1 MLCSGT
7 FYWECPVYALSESLV
22 TGCMRLWSAWKVASV
37 TEGWHSIFFL
47 NYLFIYLWLRS
58 VFDALCRLSLSV
70 ESGGTP
76 GCCARASFCGGF
88 SCGEAHSLGV
98 QASLAVHTDPAAVAL
113 GLSCSMWNLPR
124 PEVEP
129 MLPAL
134 CHLGSLKDGILNFI
148 SF

>member
-1 MLCSGT
+1 MELSIGNVLCMH
-7 FYWECPVYALSESLV
+7 CLSLWSLV
-22 TGCMRLWSAWKVASV
+22 VWDCGALERWLVWPRD
-37 TEGWHSIFFL
+37 GILFFFL